1 MTTQS
6 FTVLVTAQHLVSEA
20 QKILKDAGGRIEFM
34 VDPIDEESLAR
45 RLSDGDIDAVL
56 MRGSKPFTAGVLA
69 AATGLKIIAKNGAGI
84 ESVDLEEAARRGIAV
99 TVSAGANADA
109 VAEHAIAMMLSLVR
123 DLPKLDRTVRAG
135 GWEGTAW
142 QGRDFRAS
150 VVGILGYGS
159 IGRSTARLAAALGA
173 KVIVMDATRADAD
186 DFDMASDLDDF
197 LRRVDILS
205 LHCPLTEQTRSLIG
219 KRELALM
226 KAGSIIVNTARGP
239 VIDEA
244 ALIESLRSGHLGGA
258 GLDTFEI
265 EPLQAASPLR
275 ELANVILTPHVAG
288 VTRQAA
294 LHVAINT
301 ATNIVEYLGGRALPP
316 GNLVAGPGV

>member
-34 VDPIDEESLAR
+34 VDPIDEESLTR

-244 ALIESLRSGHLGGA
+244 ALIESLRSGHLGGV

-301 ATNIVEYLGGRALPP
+301 ATNIVEYLSGRALPP